1 MTTLQTLTAG
11 QTFTITEAGH
21 QFEGRT
27 MTVKT
32 VGATGRTLL
41 ALDATTGNK
50 VFLKRN
56 ESAVEVA

>member
-1 MTTLQTLTAG
+1 MTTLQNLTAG

-21 QFEGRT
+21 KFEGRT
-27 MTVKT
+27 LTVKT
-32 VGATGRTLL
+32 VGDTGRTLL
-41 ALDATTGNK
+41 ALDADGKK